1 MWPRMEAEEKKL
13 LNGAEILALVAVAVI
28 AVSVVIYWRVSKKR
42 LHNDKVMQR
51 ERLDDESAHQPS
63 QHEREAA
70 VRTMAARL
78 GLPKP

>member
-1 MWPRMEAEEKKL
+1 MGRIEAEEKKR
-13 LNGAEILALVAVAVI
+13 LNVVQIVALAAVAMI
-28 AVSVVIYWRVSKKR
+28 AASVVMYWRVSKKR
-42 LHNDKVMQR
+42 LDHDEVMR
-51 ERLDDESAHQPS
+51 HERLEHESALQPS